1 MHKTASDSKE
11 LSGPHCQDCMA
22 EKPRCNRILKRT
34 LPSCDLQRISKALVD
49 LFGSTSVV
57 EAPGDSGEQIFILL
71 LTNSTQ
77 NPTSKIK
84 RKIIHQ

>member
-1 MHKTASDSKE
+1 
-11 LSGPHCQDCMA
+11 MA
-22 EKPRCNRILKRT
+22 EKPQCNRISKRT

-77 NPTSKIK
+77 NPKGTFHEKISTK
-84 RKIIHQ
+84 RTEMVWT